1 MLFELA
7 IGIPLV
13 ISIKKYTLYN
23 MHSVTSDAVA
33 NKINSLNYIKDLT
46 NTSYTS
52 FLQIPMGVY
61 SISGSIYRN
70 YTDKPTN
77 DIEGRIIFIAAA
89 WGAESDEQICLLATA
104 RGGHLY
110 LGHCYGGTPRYD
122 WRQII

>member
-1 MLFELA
+1 MQRVNSVTNGNKNIVTSNAVFQ
-7 IGIPLV
+7 
-13 ISIKKYTLYN
+13 SIK
-23 MHSVTSDAVA
+23 
-33 NKINSLNYIKDLT
+33 SLTYIKDLT

-70 YTDKPTN
+70 YTDKPAGM
-77 DIEGRIIFIAAA
+77 EGRIIFIAGA

-104 RGGHLY
+104 RDGHLY
-110 LGHCYGGTPRYD
+110 LGHCYGGTPKYD

>member
-1 MLFELA
+1 MQRVNSVTNGNKNIVTSNAVFQ
-7 IGIPLV
+7 
-13 ISIKKYTLYN
+13 SIK
-23 MHSVTSDAVA
+23 
-33 NKINSLNYIKDLT
+33 SLTYIKDLT

-70 YTDKPTN
+70 YTDKPAEM
-77 DIEGRIIFIAAA
+77 EGRIIFIAGA
-89 WGAESDEQICLLATA
+89 WGAASDEQICLLATA

-110 LGHCYGGTPRYD
+110 LGHCYGGTPKYD